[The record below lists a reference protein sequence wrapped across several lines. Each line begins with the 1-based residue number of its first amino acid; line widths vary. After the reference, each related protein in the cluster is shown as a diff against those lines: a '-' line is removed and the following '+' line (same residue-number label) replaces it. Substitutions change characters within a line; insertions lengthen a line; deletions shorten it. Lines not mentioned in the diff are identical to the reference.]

1 MSTEPSVVAAKIVAV
16 SHGFLAVILVCF
28 ATTIPQS
35 RALLVGAAT
44 VACAVV
50 AYGCWAQRRSV
61 AALGAVPLGAIAIA
75 ATRMANRLPGVFD
88 GREKAAIGVVG
99 FSVVALEIVA
109 VMVAGKTLGPP
120 GSSSE

>member
-1 MSTEPSVVAAKIVAV
+1 MVAAKIVAV

-35 RALLVGAAT
+35 QALLVEVAT

-50 AYGCWAQRRSV
+50 AYGCWAQRRGV
-61 AALGAVPLGAIAIA
+61 AALGAVPLGAAAIA
-75 ATRMANRLPGVFD
+75 ATRMANRLPGFFN
-88 GREKAAIGVVG
+88 GREKTAIGVVA
-99 FSVVALEIVA
+99 FSVVALEFVA
-109 VMVAGKTLGPP
+109 VVVAGKTLGPP